1 MDAEKTIAWFSTA
14 IPNVGDAVG
23 MEKKSWYI
31 AIVGNNTEKSSSERL
46 SKMGYECY
54 VPIRQEL
61 RYRKDGKRSVVDKIL
76 MPTVVFVYCT
86 ERQRKRIVN
95 LQYINRFMV
104 NNAGICRNS
113 LTNPLAII
121 PERQIACLKFMIGN
135 SVTPVTIADRSLR
148 RGDFV
153 RVIRGETFWVR
164 RRNHGH
170 KKRPFGISRCL
181 KFFGCAKLEIDTINV
196 EKID

>member
-1 MDAEKTIAWFSTA
+1 MDAEKIVAGVSTA

-31 AIVGNNTEKSSSERL
+31 AIVGNNTEKYSSERL

-54 VPIRQEL
+54 VPIQQEL
-61 RYRKDGKRSVVDKIL
+61 RYRKNGKRSVVDKVLI
-76 MPTVVFVYCT
+76 PTVVFVYCT
-86 ERQRKRIVN
+86 EKQRKRIVN

-113 LTNPLAII
+113 LTKPLAII
-121 PERQIACLKFMIGN
+121 PERQIARLKFMIGN
-135 SVTPVTIADRSLR
+135 SDSPVTITNRSLR
-148 RGDFV
+148 KGDFV
-153 RVIRGETFWVR
+153 RVIRGKLSGLE
-164 RRNHGH
+164 GEIMDL
-170 KKRPFGISRCL
+170 KKDHSEL
-181 KFFGCAKLEIDTINV
+181 VVTLNFFGCAKLEIDTINV